1 MNPSDYS
8 VQEHIAELR
17 RIAAQQRLAREALAN
32 HGGSQPNIVARSLN
46 HLFALL
52 RRPQVRRQLT
62 PRVALNRPAFSA
74 KANPCATLPEL
85 CIDEAWC

>member
-1 MNPSDYS
+1 MNPSDYT

-17 RIAAQQRLAREALAN
+17 RIAAQQQLARQALASS
-32 HGGSQPNIVARSLN
+32 GSSQPSIVTRSLN
-46 HLFALL
+46 RLFALL
-52 RRPQVRRQLT
+52 RRPPLHRQPS